1 MDERTKA
8 IISAIV
14 ILIVNIAAMFGVSL
28 DANVWFS
35 GLCAIVM
42 LATNIYAIWKN
53 HNFTS
58 EAAEAQAYLDN
69 LKAERGQYGQ

>member
-14 ILIVNIAAMFGVSL
+14 ILAVNIAAMFGVSL

-42 LATNIYAIWKN
+42 LVTNIYAIWKN
-53 HNFTS
+53 HNFTP
-58 EAAEAQAYLDN
+58 EAQEAQRVLDE
-69 LKAERGQYGQ
+69 LKAAKKGAQ

>member
-14 ILIVNIAAMFGVSL
+14 ILAVNIAAMFGVSL

-42 LATNIYAIWKN
+42 LVTNIYAIWKN
-53 HNFTS
+53 HNFTP
-58 EAAEAQAYLDN
+58 EAAQAQAYLN
-69 LKAERGQYGQ
+69 ELKAADKG

>member
-14 ILIVNIAAMFGVSL
+14 ILAVNIAAMFGVTL
-28 DANVWFS
+28 DAGIWFN

-42 LATNIYAIWKN
+42 LVTNIYAIWKN
-53 HNFTS
+53 HNFTPQ
-58 EAAEAQAYLDN
+58 AAQAQAYLND
-69 LKAERGQYGQ
+69 LKAARKEAQ

>member
-28 DANVWFS
+28 DANIWFS
-35 GLCAIVM
+35 GLCAIVL

-53 HNFTS
+53 HPITP
-58 EAAEAQAYLDN
+58 EAVQAQKYLDQ
-69 LKAERGQYGQ
+69 LKADRGQQR

>member
-14 ILIVNIAAMFGVSL
+14 ILAVNIAAMFGVSL

-42 LATNIYAIWKN
+42 LVTNIYAIWKN
-53 HNFTS
+53 HNFTP
-58 EAAEAQAYLDN
+58 EAQEAQRVLDE
-69 LKAERGQYGQ
+69 LKAVKKNG

>member
-14 ILIVNIAAMFGVSL
+14 ILAVNIAAMFGVSL

-42 LATNIYAIWKN
+42 LVTNIYAIWKN
-53 HNFTS
+53 HNFTP
-58 EAAEAQAYLDN
+58 EAQEAQRVLDD
-69 LKAERGQYGQ
+69 LKAAKKEAQ

>member
-14 ILIVNIAAMFGVSL
+14 ILAVNIAAMFGVSL

-42 LATNIYAIWKN
+42 LVTNIYAIWKN
-53 HNFTS
+53 HNFTP
-58 EAAEAQAYLDN
+58 EAQEAQRVLDD
-69 LKAERGQYGQ
+69 LKAARKEAQ

>member
-14 ILIVNIAAMFGVSL
+14 ILAVNIAAMFGVSL

-42 LATNIYAIWKN
+42 LVTNIYAIWKN
-53 HNFTS
+53 HSFTP
-58 EAAEAQAYLDN
+58 EAIKAQAYLEQ
-69 LKAERGQYGQ
+69 LKAERSQQ

>member
-14 ILIVNIAAMFGVSL
+14 ILAVNIAAMFGVSL

-42 LATNIYAIWKN
+42 LVTNIYAIWKN
-53 HNFTS
+53 HSFTP
-58 EAAEAQAYLDN
+58 EAIKAQKYLEQ
-69 LKAERGQYGQ
+69 LKAEKEAQ